1 MRAMKEQDENI
12 ENLLGKLSRKQPFY
26 IPEDY
31 FETFADRLQ
40 SRIKD
45 DVQSGRKR
53 TLYFYLKPALS
64 IAASIALIMLLVYVP
79 VTKFFHSKDG
89 YLSQNHSSKDSVDS
103 VGVIPVEIITYFTEG
118 QFLSA
123 VSEMNE
129 LDKRKLSPDSL
140 ADYIAANYNDYEII
154 ANN

>member
-1 MRAMKEQDENI
+1 MKAMKEQDENI
-12 ENLLGKLSRKQPFY
+12 ENLLGKLSRQQPFY
-26 IPEDY
+26 VPENY

-40 SRIKD
+40 SRIEDKE
-45 DVQSGRKR
+45 QSVRKKSLF
-53 TLYFYLKPALS
+53 LYMKPALS
-64 IAASIALIMLLVYVP
+64 IAASIALFMLLVYVP
-79 VTKFFHSKDG
+79 ITKFFPSDKG
-89 YLSQNHSSKDSVDS
+89 YISHNQTSKDSV
-103 VGVIPVEIITYFTEG
+103 GLIPVELITYFTEG